1 LLILVA
7 KSATVRHLA
16 THPDYN
22 ELFVLKGGTL
32 LSNVY
37 LSPRQ
42 SIADADYTY
51 LEPEQLTIPQ
61 LDAAFAI
68 KGEYGFHLDADWSFD
83 REMFEG
89 KHQFSIEG
97 ITLSRSRRSPELK
110 VTVSVR
116 AGEWLD
122 QDKDNPPLIYHDSL
136 LATDSTFAVN
146 GLTRNE
152 LAAEKLLGWCSKP
165 LLAKHFVDL
174 AYLAREHARHIDH
187 EKVAG
192 LVREKFSKEKGA
204 DRYRRL
210 GIRTTADLV
219 AGFAEPTK
227 LAGMRRDWKRF
238 SETELLLLPHEL
250 SQPADVTLSEVA
262 DVERQAVEFW
272 EPTLELLR

>member
-1 LLILVA
+1 VSNQPPLTTEALLDTAEERMGLTRQQLLILVA

-16 THPDYN
+16 THPHYK

-83 REMFEG
+83 REMFDG

-122 QDKDNPPLIYHDSL
+122 RDKDNPPLIYHDSL
-136 LATDSTFAVN
+136 LPRAAHRSVSRGAPRIFEHGAPAGARSAPDPASRAADQAGSGADSGSSTSSPLSPVQRCRAGVWKSSMTRPASTPAAGSAP
-146 GLTRNE
+146 GLP
-152 LAAEKLLGWCSKP
+152 LAARRS
-165 LLAKHFVDL
+165 AD
-174 AYLAREHARHIDH
+174 ARSI
-187 EKVAG
+187 
-192 LVREKFSKEKGA
+192 
-204 DRYRRL
+204 
-210 GIRTTADLV
+210 
-219 AGFAEPTK
+219 
-227 LAGMRRDWKRF
+227 
-238 SETELLLLPHEL
+238 
-250 SQPADVTLSEVA
+250 
-262 DVERQAVEFW
+262 
-272 EPTLELLR
+272 